1 MNRTQWRQR
10 IVVDNGI
17 HHGEACVKGTRIP
30 VTVILG
36 SLADGMTQDEIRQ
49 QYPQLSFEDIQAA
62 MAYAA
67 EALQSALMT
76 PVGSS

>member
-1 MNRTQWRQR
+1 MDRMQWRQH
-10 IVVDNGI
+10 IVIDNGI

-36 SLADGMTQDEIRQ
+36 SLADGMTPDDIRQ
-49 QYPQLSFEDIQAA
+49 QYPQLSFEDIHAA

-67 EALQSALMT
+67 EALQSTMLA
-76 PVGSS
+76 PVG